1 MKIYI
6 NNLNLEILPNI
17 MTTINEQY
25 IDTETYIQIYAIDG
39 VYQINDAAIKKLNPL
54 DSDIQIHHNYYDN
67 FTLIVDPSYY
77 TAETVNK
84 IPLEHITTKMK
95 RCFFQI
101 NKKSAMKL
109 VVEGA
114 VIEDSPFAKKPTT
127 TSTTDYGMKPTDIYF
142 EVAEDID
149 ITDALIKREIN
160 VFLSMLN

>member
-6 NNLNLEILPNI
+6 NNLNIEILSNI
-17 MTTINEQY
+17 MTTLNEQY
-25 IDTETYIQIYAIDG
+25 IDSETYIQIYAIDG
-39 VYQINDAAIKKLNPL
+39 VYQINDSAIKKLNPL
-54 DSDIQIHHNYYDN
+54 DSDIQLHHNYYEN

-77 TAETVNK
+77 TAESVNK

-101 NKKSAMKL
+101 NKKSVMKL
-109 VVEGA
+109 VVEGT
-114 VIEDSPFAKKPTT
+114 VIEETSFAKKPTT
-127 TSTTDYGMKPTDIYF
+127 TSATDYGMKPTDIYF
-142 EVAEDID
+142 EVADNVD

>member
-25 IDTETYIQIYAIDG
+25 IDTETYIQIYAIDS
-39 VYQINDAAIKKLNPL
+39 VYQINDAAIKKLNPV
-54 DSDIQIHHNYYDN
+54 DSDIQIHRNYYEN

-101 NKKSAMKL
+101 NKKSAVKL

-114 VIEDSPFAKKPTT
+114 VIEDSPFAKKTA
-127 TSTTDYGMKPTDIYF
+127 STITDYGMKPSDIYF
-142 EVAEDID
+142 EVAEDVD